1 MNFLV
6 LLDLA
11 PNYHKFLVETGK
23 ALNRRGHKTFYAI
36 DSPLNNWRYP
46 EHPPEGEARIF
57 SEFLAGFEESD
68 EVPTF
73 PWRAFFPDFDRYENY
88 GVNYGNKQGWYLRL
102 GAALEAFFES
112 CVRDWKIDA
121 IVYEGV
127 TNSYAFFANRVAKRL
142 GIRYVGIQASRI
154 PGRHE
159 LHGESEDV
167 LRQRLKNHY
176 EMLEEGGQADAE
188 TEELVTIYMNG
199 FVASTPDYMT
209 KNGLLLEN
217 PLSRYAKIKNLSTF
231 ARLLQY
237 QMTRKGVAHT
247 NYRSGPPLSYSYH
260 NAKRNAFRWLRS
272 HFLRK
277 YFQNPVVGDSYYLYP
292 IHFHPEASTS
302 VNSRWYV
309 DEYPVIKNLAFSLPP
324 GCWLYVKDHPSAVGY
339 PSLDFYRKVSKLP
352 NVRLIP
358 PGGNTKQLIKNS
370 KGLITQTST
379 AGYEALVLH
388 KPVWVLGEVFYDFHP
403 GCLKVGWNQALED
416 SFLPPPQAGAT
427 DRQARNLVT
436 AYFLSTKPGML
447 PVWGESAENVSFKEL
462 AAEIEQQVH
471 NPE

>member
-1 MNFLV
+1 MNFLI

-23 ALNRRGHKTFYAI
+23 ALNRSGHTTFYAI
-36 DSPLNNWRYP
+36 DSPLNHWRYP

-57 SEFLAGFEESD
+57 SEFFAGFEPSD
-68 EVPTF
+68 EVPNF

-88 GVNYGNKQGWYLRL
+88 GVNYGNQQDWYLRL
-102 GAALEAFFES
+102 GAALDAFFES

-127 TNSYAFFANRVAKRL
+127 TNSYAFFANRVAQRFGL
-142 GIRYVGIQASRI
+142 RYVGIQASRL

-159 LHGESEDV
+159 LHGKSENV
-167 LRQRLKNHY
+167 LRQRLKRHY
-176 EMLEEGGQADAE
+176 EMLEAGGRADDA
-188 TEELVTIYMNG
+188 TEERVTSYVDG
-199 FVASTPDYMT
+199 FEASTPDYMT

-217 PLSRYAKIKNLSTF
+217 PVSRYAKLDNLAKF
-231 ARLLQY
+231 ARLFQY
-237 QMTRKGVAHT
+237 QMTKKGVSQT

-260 NAKRNAFRWLRS
+260 NAKRNAMRWLRS
-272 HFLRK
+272 RFLGK
-277 YFQNPVVGDSYYLYP
+277 YFQAPVVGDSYYLYP

-324 GCWLYVKDHPSAVGY
+324 GCWLYVKEHPSAVGY
-339 PSLDFYRKVSKLP
+339 PTLEFYEKVSKLP

-379 AGYEALVLH
+379 AGYEALVLR

-403 GCLKVGWNQALED
+403 GCHKVGWNQALED
-416 SFLPPPQAGAT
+416 SFLTPPQVLIT
-427 DRQARNLVT
+427 ESQARNLVT
-436 AYFLSTKPGML
+436 AYFLSTKPGMI
-447 PVWGESAENVSFKEL
+447 PVWGESPENVSFKDL
-462 AAEIEQQVH
+462 ATEIEQQVL